1 MLVSLR
7 PGRGSNFF
15 SFSFFVGPP
24 VLLEALIM
32 SVCIS
37 LLLGMWV
44 MVEHLPNLH
53 KVLGLM
59 ANIGKK

>member
-1 MLVSLR
+1 
-7 PGRGSNFF
+7 
-15 SFSFFVGPP
+15 
-24 VLLEALIM
+24 
-32 SVCIS
+32 
-37 LLLGMWV
+37 MWV